1 MVQSRA
7 GARSRALVAQVYAEE
22 GLELKYYSDDY
33 SDDLPFYVPYPGA
46 PPAEDKGLLIVPY
59 A

>member
-1 MVQSRA
+1 MVQTKAGSKSRK
-7 GARSRALVAQVYAEE
+7 LVTRTYVED

-33 SDDLPFYVPYPGA
+33 SDDLPYWIPYPGQIRSR
-46 PPAEDKGLLIVPY
+46 KGLLIVPY